1 MNKGSKP
8 KLRSPVKKFMDKF
21 HKPKTHRDK
30 TKYWRKGLNLPVNE
44 LPEVFD
50 KQRVQIDELEDL
62 SWADMAKQESDLFV
76 EIMQGFD
83 DLELDKSLYEPEQEN
98 GKEDT

>member
-1 MNKGSKP
+1 MNKDSKP

-30 TKYWRKGLNLPVNE
+30 TKYWRKGLDLPVNE

-50 KQRVQIDELEDL
+50 KEKI
-62 SWADMAKQESDLFV
+62 
-76 EIMQGFD
+76 
-83 DLELDKSLYEPEQEN
+83 
-98 GKEDT
+98 EDT

>member
-1 MNKGSKP
+1 MNKDSKP
-8 KLRSPVKKFMDKF
+8 KRRSPVKKFMDKF

-50 KQRVQIDELEDL
+50 KQRVRTNGSDDIRDGLE
-62 SWADMAKQESDLFV
+62 